1 MVCLGLRPGQ
11 EARCHLCSG
20 AGLLPN
26 QALCGALNMLSLR
39 KTCVLLTKVDEWRLT
54 LVFLIF
60 SLNFTGASLVAQI
73 VKNLSAMQETHVQSL
88 GQEDPLKKRMT
99 NHSSI
104 LAGRIPWT
112 EEPGGL

>member
-1 MVCLGLRPGQ
+1 
-11 EARCHLCSG
+11 
-20 AGLLPN
+20 
-26 QALCGALNMLSLR
+26 MLSLR

-88 GQEDPLKKRMT
+88 GQEDPLEKEMAT
-99 NHSSI
+99 NPVFLPGKSHGQRNQ
-104 LAGRIPWT
+104 AGYSPW
-112 EEPGGL
+112 GHKSQA